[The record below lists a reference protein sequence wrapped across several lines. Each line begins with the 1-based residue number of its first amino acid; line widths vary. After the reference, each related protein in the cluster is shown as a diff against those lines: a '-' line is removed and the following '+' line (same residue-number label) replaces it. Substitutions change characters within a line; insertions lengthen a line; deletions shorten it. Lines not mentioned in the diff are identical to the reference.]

1 MILAMSST
9 EKRASHTSPQAA
21 GQPSLVDPPERAIF
35 EGQSEDLLSDRL
47 ARQIRISILRGD
59 NPAGSRLNLDEM
71 KGRYDVSLSPLRE
84 ALSRLTAEGFVRFE
98 AKRGFRVSEM
108 SGANLGEITTIR
120 RLCEPVA
127 IRESV
132 LHGDDDWEERVAAA
146 AHMLGKRVAA
156 EPSPISA
163 AEWESAHRKFH
174 LAVLS
179 GCGMPMLMHF
189 CSTLMDLQDRYR
201 LQLAKGGAYS
211 RRADGKHL
219 ALLDACLTRNAKL
232 AEKLAL
238 EHIDRTHQELIAA
251 MSGTPLPVAKPR
263 AGARRRKS

>member
-1 MILAMSST
+1 MIASMASI
-9 EKRASHTSPQAA
+9 EKRSTNTSAQAA
-21 GQPSLVDPPERAIF
+21 GQPSLVDPPVRTIV
-35 EGQSEDLLSDRL
+35 EGESEDLLSDRL
-47 ARQIRISILRGD
+47 ARQIRIGILRGD

-108 SGANLGEITTIR
+108 SRANLGEIVTIR
-120 RLCEPVA
+120 KLCEPVA

-156 EPSPISA
+156 KPGPTSA

-201 LQLAKGGAYS
+201 LQLTKDGAYS
-211 RRADGKHL
+211 RRAEGEHL
-219 ALLDACLTRNAKL
+219 ALLDACLGRNAKL

-238 EHIDRTHQELIAA
+238 EHIDRTHQQLIAVMGGA
-251 MSGTPLPVAKPR
+251 PAPAAKTRTR
-263 AGARRRKS
+263 ARP

>member
-1 MILAMSST
+1 MPA
-9 EKRASHTSPQAA
+9 KRPSKSANEPPR
-21 GQPSLVDPPERAIF
+21 QPLLVDPPARSRLDGE
-35 EGQSEDLLSDRL
+35 SEDLLSDRL
-47 ARQIRISILRGD
+47 ARQIRLSILRGES
-59 NPAGSRLNLDEM
+59 PAGSRLNLDEM

-108 SGANLGEITTIR
+108 SVANLAEIVTIR

-132 LHGDDDWEERVAAA
+132 LRGDDEWEARLAAA
-146 AHMLGKRVAA
+146 AHMLSKRVAGGPGA
-156 EPSPISA
+156 S
-163 AEWESAHRKFH
+163 AEWENAHRKFH
-174 LAVLS
+174 LAALS

-201 LQLAKGGAYS
+201 LQLTQDGAYS
-211 RRADGKHL
+211 RQAGKEHE
-219 ALLDACLTRNAKL
+219 ALLDACVRRDAKL

-238 EHIDRTHQELIAA
+238 AHIDETYRHLMAV
-251 MSGTPLPVAKPR
+251 MKV
-263 AGARRRKS
+263 

>member
-1 MILAMSST
+1 MPRT
-9 EKRASHTSPQAA
+9 DKRAIPASPTAP
-21 GQPSLVDPPERAIF
+21 GQPSLTDPPPRTIV
-35 EGQSEDLLSDRL
+35 EGGSEDLLSDRL
-47 ARQIRISILRGD
+47 ARQIRIGILRGD

-84 ALSRLTAEGFVRFE
+84 ALSRLAAEGFVRFE

-108 SGANLGEITTIR
+108 SRANLGEIVTIR

-132 LHGDDDWEERVAAA
+132 LHGDDEWEQRVAATAHLLNKRMA
-146 AHMLGKRVAA
+146 ARAA
-156 EPSPISA
+156 PGA
-163 AEWESAHRKFH
+163 QADWENAHRKFH

-201 LQLAKGGAYS
+201 LQLTKDGAYS
-211 RRADGKHL
+211 RRAEGEHL
-219 ALLDACLTRNAKL
+219 ALLDACLERNARL

-238 EHIDRTHQELIAA
+238 EHIDRTHQHLIEVMGVAA
-251 MSGTPLPVAKPR
+251 PAPPAKPR
-263 AGARRRKS
+263 ARARA